1 MGIFNVGK
9 WDKNKKQILICLF
22 SFVFGFSFSSVF
34 LGDGV
39 AFFDVAFFFFGKPL
53 LLVVGTC
60 NLIKYLYIKKI

>member
-9 WDKNKKQILICLF
+9 WDKNKNKIVICLF

-39 AFFDVAFFFFGKPL
+39 ALFGVAFFFFG
-53 LLVVGTC
+53 
-60 NLIKYLYIKKI
+60 